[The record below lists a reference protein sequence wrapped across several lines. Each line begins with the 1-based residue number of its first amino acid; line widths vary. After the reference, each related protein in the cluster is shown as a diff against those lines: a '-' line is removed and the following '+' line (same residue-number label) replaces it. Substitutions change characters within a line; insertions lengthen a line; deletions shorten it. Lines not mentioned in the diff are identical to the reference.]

1 LVNNRKPEHFPES
14 GKMKKVGV
22 SHESMM
28 LRRHLLAHNADEI
41 IGKMRVS
48 GLAAPVGIIIDTTD
62 EIGKALVYAIL
73 ESRGMSKHEI
83 PEHLVKFTKNESTP
97 TFLCVCDLESARKV
111 LPATSETALQNL
123 STPIP
128 EGRALVVVIGGGGN
142 SYAMV
147 PIS

>member
-1 LVNNRKPEHFPES
+1 MVINRQPEHFPES
-14 GKMKKVGV
+14 GKMKKEGV
-22 SHESMM
+22 SQQSMM
-28 LRRHLLAHNADEI
+28 LRKHLLSHNADEI
-41 IGKMRVS
+41 IGKMRAS
-48 GLAAPVGIIIDTTD
+48 GLAAPVGIIVDTTD

-83 PEHLVKFTKNESTP
+83 PEHLVKFTKNDSTP
-97 TFLCVCDLESARKV
+97 TFLCVCDLDSARKV

-128 EGRALVVVIGGGGN
+128 IGRALIVVIGGGGN

>member
-1 LVNNRKPEHFPES
+1 
-14 GKMKKVGV
+14 MKKEGV

-28 LRRHLLAHNADEI
+28 LRRHLLAHNAD
-41 IGKMRVS
+41 
-48 GLAAPVGIIIDTTD
+48 
-62 EIGKALVYAIL
+62 IGKALVYAIL

-128 EGRALVVVIGGGGN
+128 DGKALVVVIAGGGN